1 MSSQDLPTQPLLPS
15 ERDSLLQHAG
25 DFPQL
30 APGDNIGP
38 YRLHR
43 RLGEGGMGVVWLAE
57 QSKPISRRVAV
68 KVIKFGMDSRRVVA
82 RFATERQVLARLDHP
97 NFARVY
103 DAGTTE
109 TGRPYFAMEYVHG
122 MAITDYCDK
131 HRLDTNQRI
140 ELFLKVCEGVQHAH
154 QNAIIH
160 RDIKPHN
167 VLVTVQGDQAIPK
180 IIDFGVA
187 KAIDQRLT
195 EQTVF
200 TELGHFIGTPEYM
213 SPEQAD
219 VSDEDIDT
227 RTDIYSLGALLYE
240 LFTGQM
246 PFDSKELRRHGI
258 EEIRRRIREDD
269 PLPPSARV
277 RRLEPDTQVITQ
289 RHTNSVSK
297 LAREVRGD
305 LDWITMKAMEK
316 DRTRR
321 YNSPKEMADDLRR
334 HLSNEPVLASPPSAF
349 YLTKKFVRR
358 HTVGV
363 AFAALTTVMLIAFA
377 ATMTV
382 QAGRIAK
389 ERDRANAE
397 AETSSQ
403 VSEFLVKLFD
413 VSDPSESRG
422 NTVTAREILDAGAE
436 RVQRDLVD
444 QPATRATMMRTMG
457 RVYTELSLYS
467 AAEPLV
473 QQSVELAEADPSVDD
488 LELASGLYELAKLY
502 SWTDRAAEG
511 EDLARRSLAI
521 REERLGPDHPEVA
534 QSLNALGN
542 ILQHLDRLDEAAAAH
557 ERALRIR
564 EQAPGDHSEAIASS
578 VHNLAIVHY
587 FRGDL
592 DQAAQLYK
600 RSADLELRAGGREN
614 HNYATSLHTL
624 AIVYKDQ
631 EKLDEA
637 LKLELESLEIRE
649 KVLGPDHTHVG
660 FSLTTL
666 GEIYRKM
673 GRPAEGEAPGR
684 RGLAIA
690 KASQGIT
697 HPETAWSR
705 GVLVR
710 TLLVQDKFAEAEK
723 VLAQSMTEIE
733 AAGDEAALPSVL
745 EGLGEVRRSQGQLDE
760 AVAYYER
767 AVEVGRRVSGNDD
780 PRVGLSLAGLA
791 KVYADKKDLTLADK
805 YYTEALAVMEA
816 GWGKDDPD
824 RLETLGEYADLL
836 SRTGREDEA
845 KALRAEI
852 PDK

>member
-15 ERDSLLQHAG
+15 ERESLLNHAG

-57 QSKPISRRVAV
+57 QTEPISRRVAL

-103 DAGTTE
+103 DAGTTD

-131 HRLDTNQRI
+131 HKLDTNQRI

-160 RDIKPHN
+160 RDLKPHN

-219 VSDEDIDT
+219 VSDQDIDT

-246 PFDSKELRRHGI
+246 PFDSKELRRQGI
-258 EEIRRRIREDD
+258 DEIRRRIREDD

-277 RRLEPDTQVITQ
+277 SRLEPDTQVITQ

-334 HLSNEPVLASPPSAF
+334 HLNNEPVLASPPSAF
-349 YLTKKFVRR
+349 YRTQKFVRR

-382 QAGRIAK
+382 QAGRIAT

-397 AETSSQ
+397 AETASQ

-436 RVQRDLVD
+436 RVQTGPGRSAGDPGHDDAHHGPGLHRAESVFRGR
-444 QPATRATMMRTMG
+444 AAGAAVRRSGRATTPRWMTWNWRRDCTNWPSSIPG
-457 RVYTELSLYS
+457 PIAPPRPRSWLGEVSPS
-467 AAEPLV
+467 AR
-473 QQSVELAEADPSVDD
+473 SV
-488 LELASGLYELAKLY
+488 
-502 SWTDRAAEG
+502 W
-511 EDLARRSLAI
+511 
-521 REERLGPDHPEVA
+521 GPNHPKVA

-542 ILQHLDRLDEAAAAH
+542 VLQHQDKLDEAAAVH
-557 ERALRIR
+557 ERAI
-564 EQAPGDHSEAIASS
+564 QDPGAGPGRPERSPGLQHPQPGHRSLLQGRS
-578 VHNLAIVHY
+578 
-587 FRGDL
+587 GK
-592 DQAAQLYK
+592 AAQLYK
-600 RSADLELRAGGREN
+600 RSAEMELSRRGPRQPSLRHEYSHPGHRLQGPGQAGGSPRAGTRI
-614 HNYATSLHTL
+614 ARDPR
-624 AIVYKDQ
+624 K
-631 EKLDEA
+631 
-637 LKLELESLEIRE
+637 
-649 KVLGPDHTHVG
+649 GPGAGPYPH
-660 FSLTTL
+660 
-666 GEIYRKM
+666 
-673 GRPAEGEAPGR
+673 
-684 RGLAIA
+684 
-690 KASQGIT
+690 
-697 HPETAWSR
+697 
-705 GVLVR
+705 GV
-710 TLLVQDKFAEAEK
+710 
-723 VLAQSMTEIE
+723 
-733 AAGDEAALPSVL
+733 
-745 EGLGEVRRSQGQLDE
+745 QLDH
-760 AVAYYER
+760 
-767 AVEVGRRVSGNDD
+767 
-780 PRVGLSLAGLA
+780 AG
-791 KVYADKKDLTLADK
+791 
-805 YYTEALAVMEA
+805 
-816 GWGKDDPD
+816 
-824 RLETLGEYADLL
+824 
-836 SRTGREDEA
+836 
-845 KALRAEI
+845 
-852 PDK
+852 